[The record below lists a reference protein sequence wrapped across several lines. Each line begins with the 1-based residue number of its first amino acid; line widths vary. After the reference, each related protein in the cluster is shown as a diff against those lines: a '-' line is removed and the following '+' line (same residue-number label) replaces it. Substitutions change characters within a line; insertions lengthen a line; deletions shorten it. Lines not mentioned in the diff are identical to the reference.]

1 MALPRPLA
9 EVSGL
14 ATWDSAHLLAHGDEL
29 ATLYVISASDGRI
42 VRPIRLGVRRRAG
55 DYEDVALD
63 GRHGYLVQSDGTLFE
78 FTLDDTSTV
87 QAYHRYSGLLGGAC
101 EVEALGLD
109 LAGSGLVV
117 ACKRV
122 RGLRRPVGVPFLR
135 WSARRQFD
143 LHPAFT
149 IPWRALGGDGD
160 RARFAASGMVRTPDR
175 SGWLVLDGPNGRI
188 AEVAAGGR
196 VVSLRELPR
205 DLLPQAEGI
214 TIGLDGTLYVATE
227 GKHGPGRLVAY
238 APRQASGW

>member
-1 MALPRPLA
+1 MALPRSLV

-14 ATWDSAHLLAHGDEL
+14 ATWDSTHLLAHGDEL
-29 ATLYVISASDGRI
+29 PTLYVIRASDGGI
-42 VRPIRLGVRRRAG
+42 VRAIRLGVRRREG
-55 DYEDVALD
+55 DYEDLALD
-63 GRHGYLVQSDGTLFE
+63 GRHGFLAQSDGTLFE
-78 FTLDDTSTV
+78 FTLDDTSSV
-87 QAYHRYSGLLGGAC
+87 RAYRRYAGLLGGAC

-109 LAGSGLVV
+109 LAGGGLVV

-122 RGLRRPVGVPFLR
+122 RGMRRPVGVPFLR
-135 WSARRQFD
+135 WGPRRQFD

-149 IPWRALGGDGD
+149 IPWSALGGDGD

-175 SGWLVLDGPNGRI
+175 SGWLVLDGPNARI

-214 TIGLDGTLYVATE
+214 TIGLDGALYIASE

-238 APRQASGW
+238 APGW